1 MTCYSLDIR
10 KKILEAYQQGSTSI
24 RAVAQ
29 QFRVSPYTVQRL
41 LNQYRTTGDF
51 RPQKPGSRKKSV
63 LSEHQEVALN
73 VVEDHPD
80 WTLWQYCEVLS
91 EKLGVNIST
100 SMMDRFCHQQ
110 GLTQKKS
117 YRSEKVKTPEIQQER
132 VDYWE
137 RIGNVALEKLVFIDE
152 AGFWVECSEL

>member
-10 KKILEAYQQGSTSI
+10 KKILEAYQEGNTSI
-24 RAVAQ
+24 RAVAK

-41 LNQYRTTGDF
+41 LNQYRITGNLN
-51 RPQKPGSRKKSV
+51 PQKIGSRKKSV
-63 LSEHQEVALN
+63 LSEHQAIALQ

-80 WTLWQYCEVLS
+80 WTLWQYCEYLT

-110 GLTQKKS
+110 GLTLKKKAIGV
-117 YRSEKVKTPEIQQER
+117 RKLRQQR
-132 VDYWE
+132 Y
-137 RIGNVALEKLVFIDE
+137 NK
-152 AGFWVECSEL
+152 SELTTGRGSVV